1 MLLISMAV
9 IFTNTIIKIK
19 SRVVLA
25 HLWCQGD
32 CVLWGQLH
40 HHHIIAWLPRS
51 CIHGI
56 KCTYVFKRLYHTPAL
71 NFKPHA
77 SIYVFDETTDSGCLD
92 PTRGPWITWTVRSC
106 LHITLSFYRGV
117 STGLQT
123 IWPHFLCMFRNLVS
137 YVMAIL
143 LYHMVTT

>member
-1 MLLISMAV
+1 MAV

-19 SRVVLA
+19 SRVVRPISGVKGIVFYGVRCIIIISL
-25 HLWCQGD
+25 HD
-32 CVLWGQLH
+32 CHVVVYTESSVHTFPRDFIILH
-40 HHHIIAWLPRS
+40 HWIS
-51 CIHGI
+51 
-56 KCTYVFKRLYHTPAL
+56 
-71 NFKPHA
+71 FKPHA
-77 SIYVFDETTDSGCLD
+77 SINVFDETTDSGCPD

-123 IWPHFLCMFRNLVS
+123 SWSHFLCRFWNLVS
-137 YVMAIL
+137 YVIAIL